1 MRKPFK
7 SGCWNGA
14 KNMILYLKYGDRQRN
29 PLIGVKELR
38 RLSPYFTVNPPA
50 GLTPSDSFPKTCDIF
65 ISIVENPKIKR
76 MQLTYCSLSDAPE
89 NPDTKIP
96 FGEKGFYSTYRRG
109 HCRTNAEIDSRL
121 GPGDSGRT
129 GPVEP
134 ENKETIKSSI

>member
-1 MRKPFK
+1 MKRDLWQRAEELFH
-7 SGCWNGA
+7 A
-14 KNMILYLKYGDRQRN
+14 ALKGRS
-29 PLIGVKELR
+29 L
-38 RLSPYFTVNPPA
+38 PA

-76 MQLTYCSLSDAPE
+76 AQLTYCYLSDAPE
-89 NPDTKIP
+89 NPDMKIP
-96 FGEKGFYSTYRRG
+96 FLKKGFYSTCRLG

-134 ENKETIKSSI
+134 ENKETIKSNIQERGL